1 MGADRE
7 HEIDELLAERAITK
21 VIHRYAQ
28 AADRGDHSLLESC
41 FWPDATMDAGIF
53 DGPAKILVDA
63 VRSGPVDPTSV
74 SKHFV
79 GNVTVEVNLSEHVAR
94 AECYCF
100 GGSRSQTSDGTTV
113 ERTTH
118 VRYVDRFEERSGEWR
133 IRRRVVAYD
142 WSTTPHVTGE
152 NLMQP
157 GFLTGKRG
165 QDDIWHHILD

>member
-1 MGADRE
+1 MRSSPGVRPVRVHEAPTSMRDRE
-7 HEIDELLAERAITK
+7 QTM
-21 VIHRYAQ
+21 
-28 AADRGDHSLLESC
+28 AA
-41 FWPDATMDAGIF
+41 DATMDAGIF

-142 WSTTPHVTGE
+142 WSTTAPVTGE
-152 NLMQP
+152 NLIVD
-157 GFLTGKRG
+157 GGRWLKYVAS
-165 QDDIWHHILD
+165 